1 MNSNNIQFTRYL
13 YNKQYCKTALAL
25 SMLNKKI
32 DQSLFW
38 AYELLFSGF
47 KNETYECLV
56 TIYYDFYYILNASFE
71 KYLLDMIQNHHHDFS
86 TVYFII
92 INLIKRHYSTDI
104 FMLKGLTFSYDYVT
118 EVENKTKNHCE
129 QIFHHFIK
137 HHFIELTIILLLP
150 DNEFS
155 NQELIMMYTKIL
167 DYYISQGLIINNVM
181 KIKEFQQLLLSTSI
195 ILSYKRILFLSRI
208 IHLQSLYENKKQG
221 KAVYIRTLPT
231 EDELYPFYTHLVD
244 EELSADK
251 ILSFVTKY
259 GINDIEF
266 ISLFHS
272 LDIEIVSN
280 AYLYNWEY
288 YSYDTPVWKERFEY
302 FGGIKDDETKTIQ
315 FENHE
320 KKDQF
325 YYLFGYQPEEQNQTI
340 QNKSIIKKNQIQC
353 STIDFFENYSKENT
367 IPLIPSLLEN
377 L

>member
-1 MNSNNIQFTRYL
+1 MNSTIQFTRYL

-25 SMLNKKI
+25 SMLNKNI

-38 AYELLFSGF
+38 AYELYFSGF
-47 KNETYECLV
+47 TNETYECLV

-71 KYLLDMIQNHHHDFS
+71 KYLLDMIQHHHQNFS
-86 TVYFII
+86 TIYFII
-92 INLIKRHYSTDI
+92 VNLMKRHYSTDI
-104 FMLKGLTFSYDYVT
+104 FMLKGLTFSYDYDY
-118 EVENKTKNHCE
+118 ETKNHCE
-129 QIFHHFIK
+129 QIYHHFIQ
-137 HHFIELTIILLLP
+137 HEFIELTIILLSH

-155 NQELIMMYTKIL
+155 NKELIMMYTKIL
-167 DYYISQGLIINNVM
+167 GYYISQGLNINSTI
-181 KIKEFQQLLLSTSI
+181 KIKEFQHLLTPTSI

-208 IHLQSLYENKKQG
+208 IHLKSLFDNKKQG

-231 EDELYPFYTHLVD
+231 EDELYPFYTHIVD
-244 EELSADK
+244 EELSSDK

-259 GINDIEF
+259 GMNDIEF

-280 AYLYNWEY
+280 AYLYHWEY
-288 YSYDTPVWKERFEY
+288 YSYDTPLWKERFEY
-302 FGGIKDDETKTIQ
+302 FGGIKDDETKTII

-325 YYLFGYQPEEQNQTI
+325 YYLFGYQPEEQSQTI
-340 QNKSIIKKNQIQC
+340 QNKSIVKKNQFQC
-353 STIDFFENYSKENT
+353 STIDFFEKFSKENT